1 MLGRPEQEGAGMAKV
16 LERSSDLYD
25 ADLLAWLEQQTAYLR
40 AGQLDRLDVAHLIE
54 ELEGMGGSQRRE
66 LKSRLEILLMH
77 MLKRDAQP
85 RRRSRSWQSSIVEQR
100 ARIEGPARAKP
111 ELGKWMEQV
120 AQRAFVIAARRA
132 AIETGSKRSG
142 FPAAL
147 PSWLAAILEDE
158 PDTAPTDR

>member
-1 MLGRPEQEGAGMAKV
+1 MAKV

-25 ADLLAWLEQQTAYLR
+25 ADLLAWLEQQAGYLR
-40 AGQLDRLDVAHLIE
+40 AGQLDRLDIGHLIA
-54 ELEGMGGSQRRE
+54 ELEDMGGSQRRE

-85 RRRSRSWQSSIVEQR
+85 RRPSRSWQSSIVEQR
-100 ARIEGPARAKP
+100 ARIGDLLEQSPSLRNG
-111 ELGKWMEQV
+111 MEEV
-120 AQRAFVIAARRA
+120 AQKVFAVAARRA
-132 AIETGSKRSG
+132 AIETGLKRSA

-147 PSWLAAILEDE
+147 PYRLAAILEDE

>member
-1 MLGRPEQEGAGMAKV
+1 MAKV
-16 LERSSDLYD
+16 LERSLDLYD
-25 ADLLAWLEQQTAYLR
+25 ADLLAWLEQQANYLR

-54 ELEGMGGSQRRE
+54 ELEDVGGSQRRE

-85 RRRSRSWQSSIVEQR
+85 RRRSRSWHSTIVEQR
-100 ARIEGPARAKP
+100 ARIGDLLEQSPSLRNGLEEVAK
-111 ELGKWMEQV
+111 K
-120 AQRAFVIAARRA
+120 AFVVAATRA
-132 AIETGSKRSG
+132 AIETGLKRAA

-147 PSWLAAILEDE
+147 PYRLVAILEDE